1 MRNSSHGNSQ
11 IRRLSKALLF
21 FLPFSVM
28 LVSQQIAIAQGSQ
41 PSAGVASATY
51 PSKQIRI
58 IVPYPAGGGT
68 DIIARAISAPLAQA
82 WGVPVIVENKPG
94 ASGITGNDIVAK
106 APPDG
111 YTILLGITAMIQT
124 PALYGKLP
132 YDVLK
137 DFAPISQVA
146 LSSDFFMVQST
157 STAKTLAE
165 FIAQAKAQPGKFN
178 YGNYGNGTSSH
189 MHGEMFKV
197 AGGIDIAGVPYKG
210 ASPLVNDMLGGQIS
224 SAFIDVTSANP
235 HLKSDKIRILAITGT
250 QRHPAL
256 PEVPTFTELG
266 HKGFESNGWF
276 SAFAPAGT
284 PKPIVDKLSA
294 EIRKIL
300 ASPAVNSRLTGMGLR
315 PVGSTPEELAAVM
328 VNDLPRWSKIVKDA
342 NIKLD

>member
-1 MRNSSHGNSQ
+1 MKNSIH
-11 IRRLSKALLF
+11 RRLTLLCAST
-21 FLPFSVM
+21 LIGLSSLGMAV
-28 LVSQQIAIAQGSQ
+28 GQ
-41 PSAGVASATY
+41 PSLSAGAVPAGTY

-58 IVPYPAGGGT
+58 VVPYPAGGGT
-68 DIIARAISAPLAQA
+68 DIIARAISAPLSQA
-82 WGVPVIVENKPG
+82 WGVPVIVDNKPG

-106 APPDG
+106 AAPDG

-146 LSSDFFMVQST
+146 LSSDFFMVQS
-157 STAKTLAE
+157 SSPVKTLGE
-165 FIAQAKAQPGKFN
+165 FVTAAKAQPGKFN

-189 MHGEMFKV
+189 MHGEMFKM
-197 AGGIDIAGVPYKG
+197 AAGIDMSGIPYKG
-210 ASPLVNDMLGGQIS
+210 AAPLINDMLGGQIA
-224 SAFIDVTSANP
+224 SAFIDVSSANP
-235 HLKSDKIRILAITGT
+235 HLKSDKVRILAITGT

-256 PEVPTFTELG
+256 PEVPTFAELG
-266 HKGFESNGWF
+266 HKGLEANGWF

-300 ASPAVNSRLTGMGLR
+300 ATPAVNSRLTGMGLR
-315 PVGSTPEELAAVM
+315 TVGSTPEELAAVL
-328 VNDLPRWSKIVKDA
+328 VNDLPKWTKIVKDA

>member
-1 MRNSSHGNSQ
+1 MQSSLRRNCLVVTGSFIGLLSLGTYSYGQQTQPATTAPNS
-11 IRRLSKALLF
+11 
-21 FLPFSVM
+21 
-28 LVSQQIAIAQGSQ
+28 
-41 PSAGVASATY
+41 TY

-58 IVPYPAGGGT
+58 VVPYPAGGGT
-68 DIIARAISAPLAQA
+68 DIIARAISAPLSQA
-82 WGVPVIVENKPG
+82 WGVPVIVDNKPG

-106 APPDG
+106 AAPDG

-146 LSSDFFMVQST
+146 LSSDFFMVQS
-157 STAKTLAE
+157 SSPVKTLGE
-165 FIAQAKAQPGKFN
+165 FVTAAKAQPGKLN

-189 MHGEMFKV
+189 MHGEMFKM
-197 AGGIDIAGVPYKG
+197 AAGIDMSGIPYKG
-210 ASPLVNDMLGGQIS
+210 AAPLINDMLGGQIA
-224 SAFIDVTSANP
+224 SAFIDVSSANP
-235 HLKSDKIRILAITGT
+235 HLKSDKVRILAITGM

-256 PEVPTFTELG
+256 PDVPTFSELG
-266 HKGFESNGWF
+266 HKGLEANGWF

-300 ASPAVNSRLTGMGLR
+300 ATPAVNSRLTGMGLR
-315 PVGSTPEELAAVM
+315 TVGSTPEELAAVL
-328 VNDLPRWSKIVKDA
+328 VNDLPKWTKIVKDA

>member
-1 MRNSSHGNSQ
+1 MN
-11 IRRLSKALLF
+11 IRLLRRWLSLAASGSALALSTVVA
-21 FLPFSVM
+21 L
-28 LVSQQIAIAQGSQ
+28 AQTT
-41 PSAGVASATY
+41 PATSTVTPLAY

-58 IVPYPAGGGT
+58 VVPYPAGGGT
-68 DIIARAISAPLAQA
+68 DIIARALSGPLSQA

-106 APPDG
+106 AAPDG

-146 LSSDFFMVQST
+146 LSSDLFMVQS
-157 STAKTLAE
+157 SSSAKTLQE
-165 FIAQAKAQPGKFN
+165 FVALAKAQPGKLN

-189 MHGEMFKV
+189 MHGEMFKL
-197 AGGIDIAGVPYKG
+197 AAGIDMSGIPYKG
-210 ASPLVNDMLGGQIS
+210 AAPLVNDILGGQIA
-224 SAFIDVTSANP
+224 SAFIDVTSSNP
-235 HLKSDKIRILAITGT
+235 HLKSDKVRILAITGT

-256 PEVPTFTELG
+256 PEVPTFSELG
-266 HKGFESNGWF
+266 FKGLQSNGWF

-300 ASPAVNSRLTGMGLR
+300 NSPAVNTRLTGMGLR
-315 PVGSTPEELAAVM
+315 TVGSTPEELAAVL
-328 VNDLPRWSKIVKDA
+328 VSDLPRWSQIVKDA

>member
-1 MRNSSHGNSQ
+1 MNTLLLRSW
-11 IRRLSKALLF
+11 LSLTAAGLALALG
-21 FLPFSVM
+21 SVVA
-28 LVSQQIAIAQGSQ
+28 LAQPAPSVPAVSA
-41 PSAGVASATY
+41 AGY

-58 IVPYPAGGGT
+58 VVPYPAGGGT
-68 DIIARAISAPLAQA
+68 DIIARALSGPLSLA

-106 APPDG
+106 AAPDG

-146 LSSDFFMVQST
+146 LSSDLFMVQS
-157 STAKTLAE
+157 SSPAKTAQE
-165 FIAQAKAQPGKFN
+165 FIALAKAQPGKFN

-189 MHGEMFKV
+189 MHGEMFKLA
-197 AGGIDIAGVPYKG
+197 AGIEMSGIPYKG
-210 ASPLVNDMLGGQIS
+210 AAPLINDMLGGQIA
-224 SAFIDVTSANP
+224 SAFIDVTSSNP
-235 HLKSDKIRILAITGT
+235 HLKSDKVRILAITGT

-256 PEVPTFTELG
+256 PEVPTFSELG
-266 HKGFESNGWF
+266 LKGLQSNGWF

-284 PKPIVDKLSA
+284 PKPIVDKLSS

-300 ASPAVNSRLTGMGLR
+300 ASPAVNTRLTGMGLR
-315 PVGSTPEELAAVM
+315 PVGSTPEELAAVL
-328 VNDLPRWSKIVKDA
+328 VNDLPRWSQIVKDA

>member
-1 MRNSSHGNSQ
+1 MKNTMVRQLLGMGCAS
-11 IRRLSKALLF
+11 IVALALH
-21 FLPFSVM
+21 S
-28 LVSQQIAIAQGSQ
+28 
-41 PSAGVASATY
+41 VASAQQTQPAATTPAGGY

-58 IVPYPAGGGT
+58 VVPYPAGGGT
-68 DIIARAISAPLAQA
+68 DIIARAISAPLSQA

-106 APPDG
+106 AAPDG

-146 LSSDFFMVQST
+146 LSSDFFMVQS
-157 STAKTLAE
+157 SSPVKTLAE
-165 FIAQAKAQPGKFN
+165 FVTSAKAQPGKYN

-189 MHGEMFKV
+189 MHGEMFKM
-197 AGGIDIAGVPYKG
+197 AAGIDMSGIPYKG
-210 ASPLVNDMLGGQIS
+210 AAPLINDMLGGQIA
-224 SAFIDVTSANP
+224 SAFIDVSSANP
-235 HLKSDKIRILAITGT
+235 HLKSDKVRILAITGL

-256 PEVPTFTELG
+256 PDVPTFAELG
-266 HKGFESNGWF
+266 HKGLEANGWF

-300 ASPAVNSRLTGMGLR
+300 ATPAVSTRLTGMGLR
-315 PVGSTPEELAAVM
+315 TVGSTPEELTAVL
-328 VNDLPRWSKIVKDA
+328 VNDLPRWTKIVKDA

>member
-1 MRNSSHGNSQ
+1 MKKMLTRQ
-11 IRRLSKALLF
+11 LLG
-21 FLPFSVM
+21 FSLTVG
-28 LVSQQIAIAQGSQ
+28 VSMGLNGIASAQQTQPP
-41 PSAGVASATY
+41 PSASTSAY

-58 IVPYPAGGGT
+58 VVPYPAGGGT
-68 DIIARAISAPLAQA
+68 DIIARAISAPLSQA
-82 WGVPVIVENKPG
+82 LGVPVIVDNKPG

-106 APPDG
+106 AAPDG

-146 LSSDFFMVQST
+146 LSSDFFMVQS
-157 STAKTLAE
+157 SSPVKTLAE
-165 FIAQAKAQPGKFN
+165 FVSAAKTQPGKFN

-189 MHGEMFKV
+189 MHGEMFKM
-197 AGGIDIAGVPYKG
+197 AAGVDMSGIPYKG
-210 ASPLVNDMLGGQIS
+210 AAPLINDMLGGQIV
-224 SAFIDVTSANP
+224 SAFIDVSSANP
-235 HLKSDKIRILAITGT
+235 HLKSDKVRILAITGL

-256 PEVPTFTELG
+256 PDVPTFAELG
-266 HKGFESNGWF
+266 HKGLEANGWF

-284 PKPIVDKLSA
+284 QKPIVDKLSA

-315 PVGSTPEELAAVM
+315 TVGSSPEELAAVL
-328 VNDLPRWSKIVKDA
+328 VNDLPKWTKIVKDA